1 MKVLVVGNG
10 GREHALAW
18 KIKQSPLVSKL
29 YVARGNAGI
38 WQIAEKVDI
47 SPTDI
52 TNLVKF
58 AKSESIDLAVVGP
71 EQPLSEGIV
80 DAFEEA
86 GIKIF
91 GHKRD
96 SAILEASKVFAK
108 NFMKR
113 HGIPT
118 AYYETFDN
126 EIDAINFVKNA
137 DVPIVIKADGLA
149 AGKGVIIANTKEE
162 AIQSIKEMFAGRFG
176 EASKKIVIE
185 EFLDGI
191 EASYM
196 AMVKGDKLIPLPTS
210 QDHKRVFDGDKG
222 PNTGGMGA
230 YSPNPVITHEME
242 EEILN
247 KIMYPTLEGMLK
259 EGKELQG
266 FLYAGLMIGSK
277 GINVLEFNVRLGDP
291 ETQPIMRRLKSDLVE
306 HMIDIL
312 EGRIE
317 NVKPEWSE
325 DYALGVVI
333 ASGGYPER
341 YEKGKV
347 ITGIEEAEKEPDVV
361 VFHAGT
367 DIRDGKLVTAGGR
380 VLTVTA
386 TGKTLKE
393 AKEKTYK
400 AVEKIHFENA
410 HYRKDIGDKGI
421 ALLENLKVDISES

>member
-38 WQIAEKVDI
+38 WNIAEKVDI

-52 TNLVKF
+52 QNLVNF
-58 AKSESIDLAVVGP
+58 AKTEGIDLVVVGP
-71 EQPLSEGIV
+71 EQPLSEGIADV
-80 DAFEEA
+80 FEDA

-91 GHKRD
+91 GHKKS

-108 NFMKR
+108 NFMKKYN
-113 HGIPT
+113 IPT
-118 AYYETFDN
+118 AFYETFDN
-126 EIDAINFVKNA
+126 EGDAIEFVKQMGT
-137 DVPIVIKADGLA
+137 PIVIKADGLA
-149 AGKGVIIANTKEE
+149 AGKGVVIANTEEE
-162 AIQSIKEMFAGRFG
+162 AINTIKEMFAGKFG
-176 EASKKIVIE
+176 EASKRIVIE
-185 EFLDGI
+185 EFLDGV

-196 AMVKGDKLIPLPTS
+196 AMVKGDKLIPLATS
-210 QDHKRVFDGDKG
+210 QDHKRVFDNDKG
-222 PNTGGMGA
+222 LNTGGMGA
-230 YSPNPVITHEME
+230 YSPTPVITPELE

-247 KIMYPTLEGMLK
+247 RIMYPTLEGMIK
-259 EGKELQG
+259 EGRELQG

-277 GINVLEFNVRLGDP
+277 GVNVLEFNVRMGDP

-312 EGRIE
+312 EGNIQ
-317 NVKPEWSE
+317 NVKPKWID
-325 DYALGVVI
+325 DYAIGVVM
-333 ASGGYPER
+333 ASGGYPEK

-347 ITGIEEAEKEPDVV
+347 ITGIEEAEKDPDIV

-367 DIRDGKLVTAGGR
+367 DIKDGKLITVGGR
-380 VLTVTA
+380 VLTITA

-393 AKEKTYK
+393 AKEKVYK
-400 AVEKIHFENA
+400 AVEKIHFEKA

-421 ALLENLKVDISES
+421 KLLENKVGG

>member
-18 KIKQSPLVSKL
+18 KINQSPLVSKL
-29 YVARGNAGI
+29 YVAKGNAGI

-52 TNLVKF
+52 PALVNF
-58 AKSESIDLAVVGP
+58 AKSEGIDLVVVGP
-71 EQPLSEGIV
+71 EQPLSEGIA

-91 GHKRD
+91 GHKKK

-108 NFMKR
+108 NFMKKY
-113 HGIPT
+113 GIPT
-118 AYYETFDN
+118 AFYETFDN
-126 EIDAINFVKNA
+126 EIEAINFVKKMGT
-137 DVPIVIKADGLA
+137 PIVIKADGLA
-149 AGKGVIIANTKEE
+149 AGKGVIIAHTIEE
-162 AIQSIKEMFAGRFG
+162 AIKAIEEMFAGKFG
-176 EASKKIVIE
+176 EASKRIVIE
-185 EFLDGI
+185 EFLDGV

-196 AMVKGDKLIPLPTS
+196 AMVKGDKLVPLATS

-230 YSPNPVITHEME
+230 YSPTPVITPELE

-259 EGKELQG
+259 EGRELQG

-277 GINVLEFNVRLGDP
+277 GVNVLEFNVRMGDP

-306 HMIDIL
+306 HMLDIL
-312 EGRIE
+312 EGNID

-325 DYALGVVI
+325 DYALGVVM
-333 ASGGYPER
+333 ASGGYPEK

-347 ITGIEEAEKEPDVV
+347 ITGIEEAEKDPDVV

-367 DIRDGKLVTAGGR
+367 DIKDGKLVTAGGR

-393 AKEKTYK
+393 AKEKAYK

-421 ALLENLKVDISES
+421 ALLEKLQPDVS